1 MAQKVGIAT
10 MIDAQISYKNSEEML
25 ARALKSIPLGTQ
37 TFSKSKTQ
45 YPLGVSPFYI
55 QKARGSRAWDIDG
68 NEYIDFICSLGA
80 ISLGY
85 NDQDVMDAVKEQ
97 LEEGTIFSLPHPIE
111 VLVAEKIKEMVPCA
125 EMVRYGKN
133 GSDATAGA
141 VRVSRAFTGRDYVVV
156 CGYHGWQDWYIGST
170 ARNLGVPKATQGLTL
185 KFEYNNIQSLEK
197 LFSEYPDQIACVIM
211 EAMNFEWPKE
221 GFLQE
226 VKDLC
231 HKNGALFVLDEMVTG
246 FRYANG
252 GAQEYFGVTP
262 DLATLGKGLANGYP
276 ISMVCGRAD
285 VMKLFEDCFFSF
297 TFGGETLSLAACLA
311 TLNKYQAKP
320 VVETMIKN
328 GQKILDGISLL
339 IEKNYLFEVIQIGG
353 HPAWT
358 ILNIKDTEKYNSWT
372 LKTLFMQEMLKRGI
386 LTLGSHETTY
396 AHTEQDL
403 DRLLNAYSEV
413 IPILKDS
420 IENSK
425 VIEMLNC
432 EPLVPLFKVR

>member
-1 MAQKVGIAT
+1 MNKALI
-10 MIDAQISYKNSEEML
+10 KNFTKSEEML
-25 ARALKSIPLGTQ
+25 KRAMSSIPLGTQ

-45 YPLGVSPFYI
+45 YPFGASPFYM
-55 QKARGSRAWDIDG
+55 QKAKGSKVWDIDG
-68 NEYIDFICSLGA
+68 NEYIDFICGLGS

-85 NDQDVMDAVKEQ
+85 NDEDVLNAVKAQ

-111 VLVAEKIKEMVPCA
+111 VLVAEKLKELVPCA
-125 EMVRYGKN
+125 EMVRFGKN

-170 ARNLGVPKATQGLTL
+170 PRNFGVPKSTQELTL
-185 KFEYNNIQSLEK
+185 KFEYNNIESLEK
-197 LFSEYPDQIACVIM
+197 LFAEYPGQIACVVM
-211 EAMNFEWPKE
+211 EAMNFEWPKNE
-221 GFLQE
+221 PNGGFLQA
-226 VKDLC
+226 VKDVC
-231 HKNGALFVLDEMVTG
+231 HKNGALFVIDEMVTG

-311 TLNKYQAKP
+311 TMIKYQTHP
-320 VVETMIKN
+320 VVETMRKN
-328 GQKILDGISLL
+328 GQKILDGVSKL
-339 IEKNYLFEVIQIGG
+339 IEKYDISDVFQIGG
-353 HPAWT
+353 HPTWT

-372 LKTLFMQEMLKRGI
+372 IKTLYMQEMMKRGI
-386 LTLGSHETTY
+386 LTLGAHETTY
-396 AHTEQDL
+396 AHSDEDIDYL
-403 DRLLNAYSEV
+403 IKCYDEV
-413 IPILKDS
+413 LPILKDG
-420 IENSK
+420 IRNNK
-425 VIEMLNC
+425 LIDLLDC

>member
-1 MAQKVGIAT
+1 MIKQKN
-10 MIDAQISYKNSEEML
+10 SYKKSEEML
-25 ARALKSIPLGTQ
+25 ERALKSIPLGTQ

-55 QKARGSRAWDIDG
+55 QKAKGSRVWDIDG
-68 NEYIDFICSLGA
+68 NEYIDFICGLGG

-85 NDQDVMDAVKEQ
+85 NDPDVIDAVKLQ

-111 VLVAEKIKEMVPCA
+111 VLVAEKVKEIVPCA
-125 EMVRYGKN
+125 EMVRFGKN

-170 ARNLGVPKATQGLTL
+170 PRNLGVPKATQDLTL
-185 KFEYNNIQSLEK
+185 KFEYNNIESLEK
-197 LFSEYPDQIACVIM
+197 LFKEYPDKIACVVM
-211 EAMNFEWPKE
+211 EAMNIEWPEKGPNG
-221 GFLQE
+221 GFLQS
-226 VKDLC
+226 VKDIC
-231 HKNGALFVLDEMVTG
+231 HKNGALFVIDEMVTG

-285 VMKLFEDCFFSF
+285 VMKFFEDCFFSF
-297 TFGGETLSLAACLA
+297 TYGGETLSLAACLA
-311 TLNKYQAKP
+311 TMTKYQTHP

-328 GQKILDGISLL
+328 GQKILDGVSAL
-339 IEKNYLFEVIQIGG
+339 IEKYDISDIFQIGG

-358 ILNIKDTEKYNSWT
+358 FLTIKDTEKYNSWT
-372 LKTLFMQEMLKRGI
+372 IKTLYMQEMMKRGI
-386 LTLGSHETTY
+386 LTLGTHETTY
-396 AHTEQDL
+396 AHSDEDINYLLKCYEEVLPIIKEGVRSGNLDDL
-403 DRLLNAYSEV
+403 LEC
-413 IPILKDS
+413 K
-420 IENSK
+420 
-425 VIEMLNC
+425 
-432 EPLVPLFKVR
+432 PLVPLFKVR